1 MANEEKPGGFEEK
14 ILEVLNEGIFGMSIT
29 EIADKIGI
37 NRMTAAK
44 YLSIMEA
51 QNLITCKKV
60 GTSKLWLPIERNID
74 KRMEFIINYFKMY
87 NAAVNEILGDKANDQ
102 IRDIGKKIVQK
113 QEQFGWG
120 KSVVKNLS
128 EELQK
133 EFVGMKGFSVQNLWN
148 MRQFYIEY
156 RDNTKLQTLSR
167 EIGWSHNVVIFQKAK
182 DELEREFYIKM
193 VIKFGWTYRVLD
205 NHMDNKSYEKFLLN
219 QTNFDNTIV
228 EKYKYQAKLAVKDEY
243 NFDFLELGEDH
254 SEYELELGLI
264 NKIRKFLNEMGTDFT
279 FLGNQY
285 KLEVDD
291 EEYFIDILLYHR
303 RLKSLIA
310 IELKIGKF
318 KPEYAGKMNFY
329 LSVLNDTVKL
339 PNENPSIDIIICKEK
354 KRTTVEYALK
364 ESNQPIGISTYKL
377 TESLPNDLKGL
388 LPTPGEISQ
397 RLVNLLQDTKERI

>member
-1 MANEEKPGGFEEK
+1 MKPTIDQNFTSFVKEIKSK
-14 ILEVLNEGIFGMSIT
+14 ILSSQ
-29 EIADKIGI
+29 
-37 NRMTAAK
+37 
-44 YLSIMEA
+44 YEA
-51 QNLITCKKV
+51 LK
-60 GTSKLWLPIERNID
+60 
-74 KRMEFIINYFKMY
+74 
-87 NAAVNEILGDKANDQ
+87 AVNKELINLYW
-102 IRDIGKKIVQK
+102 DIGKKIVQK

-254 SEYELELGLI
+254 SEYELEMGLI
-264 NKIRKFLNEMGTDFT
+264 DKIRKFLNEMGTDFA

-339 PNENPSIDIIICKEK
+339 PDENPSIGIIICKEK

-388 LPTPGEISQ
+388 LPTPAEISQ